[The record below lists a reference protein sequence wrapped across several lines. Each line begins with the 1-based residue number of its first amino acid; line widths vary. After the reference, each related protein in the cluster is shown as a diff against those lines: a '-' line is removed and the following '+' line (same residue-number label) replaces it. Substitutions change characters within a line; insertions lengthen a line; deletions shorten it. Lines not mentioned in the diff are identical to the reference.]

1 MARGQ
6 EETSTSQAR
15 RKRGTTRETLT
26 ASNLV
31 ATMFVE
37 ELRSFSQVPSDISLE
52 LPDGAVAPTIGGAYN
67 AIYFSREQ
75 FAVGLC
81 FPIPS
86 LVK

>member
-1 MARGQ
+1 MTRGQ
-6 EETSTSQAR
+6 EETSTSKAR
-15 RKRGTTRETLT
+15 RKGGTTRETLT

-31 ATMFVE
+31 ATMSVE
-37 ELRSFSQVPSDISLE
+37 ELRSFSQVPADISLE
-52 LPDGAVAPTIGGAYN
+52 LPDGAVAPTIRGAYN